1 MKWYVDIL
9 KKYRCFNGRSQR
21 WEFWM
26 FQFTNYLIIIP
37 LIGPIVVL
45 IFLVSDSEPKIIYM
59 DQVQNIVIIT
69 NKFFLPIVIRHSYAS
84 VFYKYLQGIY
94 FLYFYLCI

>member
-45 IFLVSDSEPKIIYM
+45 IFLVSDSERQDNIYGPSPKY
-59 DQVQNIVIIT
+59 
-69 NKFFLPIVIRHSYAS
+69 SYNN
-84 VFYKYLQGIY
+84 
-94 FLYFYLCI
+94 